1 VPLFR
6 WVLLLLGILVVAGVF
21 AYSRGWFNWRRES
34 EAGTLEKRE
43 PVLEESSAIDPAPEP
58 EREETPPVADEEVPL
73 LTENSLVVTV
83 RILPQPGTEFP
94 AETLI
99 LALRAAGL
107 KHGKFGIFH
116 RHAESGRDRIRFSV
130 ASLVEP
136 GSFDLSKLK
145 ESTYRGISIFMVLP
159 APEEGVEL
167 FDDMLLTARTVAREI
182 DGRLVDEQGGAL
194 SVQRERYMREEV
206 IDFLRRRQQVYS
218 QSA

>member
-1 VPLFR
+1 MPLFR
-6 WVLLLLGILVVAGVF
+6 WVLLFLGALVVLGVF
-21 AYSRGWFNWRRES
+21 AYSRGWFSWRRES
-34 EAGTLEKRE
+34 TDRALDKRE
-43 PVLEESSAIDPAPEP
+43 PVLEEGTEPAMEP
-58 EREETPPVADEEVPL
+58 DLDTSPALAEEQAPL
-73 LTENSLVVTV
+73 LTNESMVVTV
-83 RILPQPGTEFP
+83 RILPQPGAEFP
-94 AETLI
+94 AEELI

-116 RHAESGRDRIRFSV
+116 RISESGTERIRFSV

-145 ESTYRGISIFMVLP
+145 ESSYRGVSVFMVLP
-159 APEEGVEL
+159 APEEGIEL
-167 FDDMLLTARTVAREI
+167 FDDMLLTARVVAREI

-206 IDFLRRRQQVYS
+206 IDFLRRRQPAYS